1 MRGALNAYFR
11 QGKSPAAIAPRNLY
25 QGIPTEA
32 EPAIRAQF
40 NTGPVWRQWYRVSGK
55 LLAMNLP
62 HTLPRHKLSLK
73 AYHQMAQA
81 GILAEDSR
89 VELIQ
94 GELIDMAPIGSRH
107 AWMLNVLV
115 KALVNAV
122 GNTAIVSPQNPIA
135 LPPDSEPQPDIALLR
150 PKVAGYADALPGA
163 ADVLLLIEVAD
174 TTVEYDRTIKLQL
187 YAAHDIPEVWLFDLR
202 RGVVEVNLEPTAKG
216 YRRRLERKNTEILS
230 PSLLP
235 AVNVTLA
242 EIWR

>member
-1 MRGALNAYFR
+1 
-11 QGKSPAAIAPRNLY
+11 
-25 QGIPTEA
+25 
-32 EPAIRAQF
+32 
-40 NTGPVWRQWYRVSGK
+40 
-55 LLAMNLP
+55 
-62 HTLPRHKLSLK
+62 
-73 AYHQMAQA
+73 MAQA

-94 GELIDMAPIGSRH
+94 GELIDKAPIGSRH
-107 AWMLNVLV
+107 AWMVSVLV
-115 KALVNAV
+115 KTLVDAA

-150 PKVAGYADALPGA
+150 PKVAGYGDALPGA
-163 ADVLLLIEVAD
+163 ADVLLLIEIAD

-187 YAAHDIPEVWLFDLR
+187 YAAHDIAEVWLFDLR

-235 AVNVTLA
+235 TVNVTLA

>member
-1 MRGALNAYFR
+1 
-11 QGKSPAAIAPRNLY
+11 
-25 QGIPTEA
+25 
-32 EPAIRAQF
+32 
-40 NTGPVWRQWYRVSGK
+40 
-55 LLAMNLP
+55 MNLP

-107 AWMLNVLV
+107 AWMVSILNKVLID
-115 KALVNAV
+115 AIAD
-122 GNTAIVSPQNPIA
+122 GAIVYTQNPIA
-135 LPPDSEPQPDIALLR
+135 LPPDSEPQPDLALLR
-150 PKVAGYADALPGA
+150 LKPDGYAEALPGA

-216 YRRRLERKNTEILS
+216 YRRRLERKNTEILT

-235 AVNVTLA
+235 AVNDALA

>member
-1 MRGALNAYFR
+1 
-11 QGKSPAAIAPRNLY
+11 
-25 QGIPTEA
+25 
-32 EPAIRAQF
+32 
-40 NTGPVWRQWYRVSGK
+40 
-55 LLAMNLP
+55 
-62 HTLPRHKLSLK
+62 
-73 AYHQMAQA
+73 MAQA

-94 GELIDMAPIGSRH
+94 GELLDMAPIGSRH
-107 AWMLNVLV
+107 AWMVSILNKVLID
-115 KALVNAV
+115 AV
-122 GNTAIVSPQNPIA
+122 ADGAIVYTQNPIA

-150 PKVAGYADALPGA
+150 PKASGYADALPGA

-174 TTVEYDRTIKLQL
+174 TTVEYDRSIKLQL

-235 AVNVTLA
+235 TVNVALTQV
-242 EIWR
+242 WR

>member
-1 MRGALNAYFR
+1 
-11 QGKSPAAIAPRNLY
+11 
-25 QGIPTEA
+25 
-32 EPAIRAQF
+32 
-40 NTGPVWRQWYRVSGK
+40 
-55 LLAMNLP
+55 MNLP

-81 GILAEDSR
+81 GILNEDSR

-107 AWMLNVLV
+107 AWMLSILN
-115 KALVNAV
+115 KALVEAVANA
-122 GNTAIVSPQNPIA
+122 AIVYPQNPIA

-150 PKVAGYADALPGA
+150 PKVSGYGDASPGA

-174 TTVEYDRTIKLQL
+174 TSVEYDRTIKLQL
-187 YAAHDIPEVWLFDLR
+187 YAVHGIPEVWLFDLQ
-202 RGVVEVNLEPTAKG
+202 RGVVEVNLDPTAKG

-235 AVNVTLA
+235 AVNVVLA
-242 EIWR
+242 DIWR

>member
-1 MRGALNAYFR
+1 
-11 QGKSPAAIAPRNLY
+11 
-25 QGIPTEA
+25 
-32 EPAIRAQF
+32 
-40 NTGPVWRQWYRVSGK
+40 
-55 LLAMNLP
+55 
-62 HTLPRHKLSLK
+62 
-73 AYHQMAQA
+73 MAQA

-94 GELIDMAPIGSRH
+94 GELLDMAPIGSRH

-235 AVNVTLA
+235 TVNVTLA

>member
-25 QGIPTEA
+25 PSIPM
-32 EPAIRAQF
+32 AIELALPAQF
-40 NTGPVWRQWYRVSGK
+40 NTGPVGRQWLSVSGK
-55 LLAMNLP
+55 LLSMNLP

-94 GELIDMAPIGSRH
+94 GELLDMAPIGSRH
-107 AWMLNVLV
+107 AWMVSVLN
-115 KALVNAV
+115 KALIDAV
-122 GNTAIVSPQNPIA
+122 ADMAIVYTQNPIA

-150 PKVAGYADALPGA
+150 PKAAGYADALPGA

-235 AVNVTLA
+235 TVNVTLA

>member
-1 MRGALNAYFR
+1 
-11 QGKSPAAIAPRNLY
+11 
-25 QGIPTEA
+25 
-32 EPAIRAQF
+32 
-40 NTGPVWRQWYRVSGK
+40 
-55 LLAMNLP
+55 
-62 HTLPRHKLSLK
+62 
-73 AYHQMAQA
+73 MAQA

-94 GELIDMAPIGSRH
+94 GELLDMVPIGSRH
-107 AWMLNVLV
+107 AWMVTVLN
-115 KALVNAV
+115 KALIDAV
-122 GNTAIVSPQNPIA
+122 ADMAIVYTQNPIA
-135 LPPDSEPQPDIALLR
+135 LPPDSEPQPDITLLR
-150 PKVAGYADALPGA
+150 PKVAGYGDALPGA
-163 ADVLLLIEVAD
+163 VDVLLLIEIAD

-202 RGVVEVNLEPTAKG
+202 RSVVEVNLEPTAKG

>member
-1 MRGALNAYFR
+1 MAV
-11 QGKSPAAIAPRNLY
+11 
-25 QGIPTEA
+25 

-40 NTGPVWRQWYRVSGK
+40 NTDPVGRHWLSVSGK

-94 GELIDMAPIGSRH
+94 GELLDMAPIGSRH
-107 AWMLNVLV
+107 AWMVSILNKVLID
-115 KALVNAV
+115 AV
-122 GNTAIVSPQNPIA
+122 ADGAIVYTQNPIA
-135 LPPDSEPQPDIALLR
+135 LPPDSEPQPDLALLR
-150 PKVAGYADALPGA
+150 LKPDGYAEALPGA

-235 AVNVTLA
+235 AVNVALA
-242 EIWR
+242 DIWR

>member
-1 MRGALNAYFR
+1 M
-11 QGKSPAAIAPRNLY
+11 S
-25 QGIPTEA
+25 
-32 EPAIRAQF
+32 
-40 NTGPVWRQWYRVSGK
+40 RVSGK
-55 LLAMNLP
+55 LLGMNLP
-62 HTLPRHKLSLK
+62 HTLPRHKLSLA

-115 KALVNAV
+115 KALIDAV
-122 GNTAIVSPQNPIA
+122 GNSAIVSPQNPIA
-135 LPPDSEPQPDIALLR
+135 LPPDSEPQPDLALLR
-150 PKVAGYADALPGA
+150 PKATGYAEALPGA
-163 ADVLLLIEVAD
+163 ADVLLLIEIAD

-202 RGVVEVNLEPTAKG
+202 RGVVEVNLEPTTKG
-216 YRRRLERKNTEILS
+216 YRRRLERKNSEILT

-235 AVNVTLA
+235 AVNVSLA
-242 EIWR
+242 EIWRKA

>member
-1 MRGALNAYFR
+1 
-11 QGKSPAAIAPRNLY
+11 
-25 QGIPTEA
+25 
-32 EPAIRAQF
+32 
-40 NTGPVWRQWYRVSGK
+40 
-55 LLAMNLP
+55 
-62 HTLPRHKLSLK
+62 
-73 AYHQMAQA
+73 MAQA

-94 GELIDMAPIGSRH
+94 GELLDMAPIGSRH
-107 AWMLNVLV
+107 AWMVSVLN
-115 KALVNAV
+115 KALIDAV
-122 GNTAIVSPQNPIA
+122 ADMAIVYTQNPIA

-150 PKVAGYADALPGA
+150 PKVAGYGDALPGA
-163 ADVLLLIEVAD
+163 VDVLLLIEIAD

>member
-1 MRGALNAYFR
+1 M
-11 QGKSPAAIAPRNLY
+11 SC
-25 QGIPTEA
+25 
-32 EPAIRAQF
+32 
-40 NTGPVWRQWYRVSGK
+40 VSGK

-94 GELIDMAPIGSRH
+94 GELLDMAPIGSRH
-107 AWMLNVLV
+107 AWMVSILNKVLID
-115 KALVNAV
+115 AV
-122 GNTAIVSPQNPIA
+122 ADGAIVYTQNPIA
-135 LPPDSEPQPDIALLR
+135 LPPDSEPQPDLALLR
-150 PKVAGYADALPGA
+150 PKAAGYGDALPGA
-163 ADVLLLIEVAD
+163 VDVLLLIEIAD

-216 YRRRLERKNTEILS
+216 YRRRSERKNTEILS
-230 PSLLP
+230 PSLLS